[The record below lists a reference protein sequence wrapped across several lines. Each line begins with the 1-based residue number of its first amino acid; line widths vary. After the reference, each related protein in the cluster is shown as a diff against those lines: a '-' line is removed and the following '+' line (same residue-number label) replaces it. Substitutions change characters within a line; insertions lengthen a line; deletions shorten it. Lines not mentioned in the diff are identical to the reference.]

1 LGQIAGFEKNMEN
14 AKLAGDGSAFEGL
27 IRLIETLRGENGC
40 PWDKK
45 QVPQSMVVYLVEEI
59 YELVEAIESGHEAAV
74 YEELGD
80 VLFHIFFLARMYAE
94 KGMFSI
100 QDVARGC
107 TQKMIRRHPHVFGG
121 AKVDSSDQVTQ
132 NWHKMKQA
140 EKGES
145 DSASTLDSVPLCLP
159 ALMRAYRVSE
169 RAARSGFDWDKP
181 AGVLEKMVEEISELE
196 RAMAESRPDETAT
209 EFGDVLFTFVN
220 LARFARIHPE
230 TALRLSTRKF
240 EQRFKRMERRILD
253 SGKTLESVSQEE
265 KDRIWEELKASE
277 T

>member
-1 LGQIAGFEKNMEN
+1 MENTKIAGNR
-14 AKLAGDGSAFEGL
+14 SAFEGL
-27 IRLIETLRGENGC
+27 IGLIETLRGESGC

-45 QVPQSMVVYLVEEI
+45 QVPGSMVVYLVEEI
-59 YELVEAIESGHEAAV
+59 YELVEAIESGHEDAV
-74 YEELGD
+74 CEELGD

-94 KGMFSI
+94 KGAFSI

-107 TQKMIRRHPHVFGG
+107 TQKMIRRHPHVFGE
-121 AKVDSSDQVTQ
+121 AQVDNSDQVTQ
-132 NWHKMKQA
+132 NWHKMKQT

-145 DSASTLDSVPLCLP
+145 DSASLLDSIPLCLP

-181 AGVLEKMVEEISELE
+181 AGVLEKVVEEISEFE
-196 RAMAESRPDETAT
+196 RAMAESRPDEKAT
-209 EFGDVLFTFVN
+209 EFGDILFTLVN
-220 LARFARIHPE
+220 LARFAKIHPE

-253 SGKTLESVSQEE
+253 SGGTLESVSQEE
-265 KDRIWEELKASE
+265 KDRIWEELKTSE